1 MGVIAANLAFEG
13 HTLKDAEIECSP
25 ELAPYIEMVKKT
37 AYELAEF
44 GLFGVQV
51 HWLTVADITAL
62 RQLPKTYPA
71 DESLLVAAALE
82 IFLRAQLSDLYSCIQ
97 RREIF

>member
-13 HTLKDAEIECSP
+13 HTLKDAEIECLP
-25 ELAPYIEMVKKT
+25 ELVPYIEMVKKI

-44 GLFGVQV
+44 GLFGIQMY
-51 HWLTVADITAL
+51 WLTVADIAAL
-62 RQLPKTYPA
+62 RELPKNYPA
-71 DESLLVAAALE
+71 DESILVATALE
-82 IFLRAQLSDLYSCIQ
+82 TFLRAQLSDLYCCIQ

>member
-1 MGVIAANLAFEG
+1 MGMIAANLAFEG

-25 ELAPYIEMVKKT
+25 ELVPYIEMVKKV

-51 HWLTVADITAL
+51 HWLTVADIAAL
-62 RQLPKTYPA
+62 RQLPKNYPA
-71 DESLLVAAALE
+71 DESLLVAMALE
-82 IFLRAQLSDLYSCIQ
+82 TFLRAQLSDLYCCMQ